1 MNSHRTGLGL
11 ALVGLLSAMMGCG
24 ADDQGLLIVSGTIE
38 ADEVR
43 VSTTVGGQVAEVL
56 VREGDAVTADQVL
69 LRFDPTDLELQAD
82 QARAAVRMATAQA
95 EMARNGAR
103 SEDIAAA
110 RELVKQAEMA
120 QASAAADMERVKQ
133 LADEGAATG
142 KQNEDATTRHDL
154 VSSQKRAA
162 QQQYNKAL
170 RGARAEEL
178 EMAEAG
184 LAQTEAALA
193 LLEKKIGDCQ
203 VIAPRSGTLVHRLV
217 EPGEV
222 SGPGGTLFVI
232 QDLETVRL
240 TVFVPES
247 DIGRVRLG
255 DAVSVY
261 LDSHPDDPFPGTVTR
276 IRQQAEFT
284 PKNVQTKDERVK
296 LVFGVEVEMANTEGY
311 LKPGLPAD
319 ARFDDAASST
329 QPAATAENSSGAQ
342 Q

>member
-1 MNSHRTGLGL
+1 MAGML
-11 ALVGLLSAMMGCG
+11 GCG
-24 ADDQGLLIVSGTIE
+24 PDDRGLLIVSGTIE

-43 VSTTVGGQVAEVL
+43 VSTTVGGQVADVL
-56 VREGDAVTADQVL
+56 VREGEPVLADQVL
-69 LRFDPTDLELQAD
+69 LRFDPTELELQGD
-82 QARAAVRMATAQA
+82 QARAAVRLATAQA

-120 QASAAADMERVKQ
+120 ESSAAADLGRVQQ

-142 KQNEDATTRHDL
+142 KQSEDAETRYEL

-184 LAQTEAALA
+184 QAQAEAALA
-193 LLEKKIGDCQ
+193 LLEKKIADCE
-203 VIAPRSGTLVHRLV
+203 VVAPRAGILVHRLV

-232 QDLETVRL
+232 QDLQTVRL
-240 TVFVPES
+240 TVFVPEG

-255 DAVSVY
+255 DTVSVY

-276 IRQQAEFT
+276 IREQAEFT

-296 LVFGVEVEMANTEGY
+296 LVFGVEVEMANPEGY

-319 ARFDDAASST
+319 ARFDDAAPQASEALT
-329 QPAATAENSSGAQ
+329 EALQ
-342 Q
+342 